1 MAIDPVVNFG
11 KVTVSTTYDDVATQ
25 IVLTGSD
32 GAKLP
37 APATAGEFNLVWWDS
52 TTYPDPSDDPNVE
65 IVRCTA
71 RSTDTLTVTR
81 AQESTAASTKNTG
94 GKTYLMILAPTAKTI
109 TEINK
114 IVAIP
119 PADHSVSGITVS
131 LPAAQEINFGD
142 VCYIAPT
149 GKMSL
154 VDADSI
160 SSGSGLVLCA
170 DTTIAIN
177 GTGAGLLLGTA
188 RDDSWNWTV
197 GSLIY
202 ITTTATTGNT
212 LSQTRPTG
220 TDDVVQIVGVATH
233 ADRILFNPSL
243 VQVEL
248 V

>member
-11 KVTVSTTYDDVATQ
+11 KVTVSTTYDGVATSV
-25 IVLTGSD
+25 ILSSGH

-71 RSTDTLTVTR
+71 RSTDTLTITR
-81 AQESTAASTKNTG
+81 AQENTAASTKNTS
-94 GKTYLMILAPTAKTI
+94 GKVYLMILAPTAKTI
-109 TEINK
+109 TDINK
-114 IVAIP
+114 IVTIP
-119 PADHSVSGITVS
+119 LTDHSVSGITIS
-131 LPAAQEINFGD
+131 LPAVQEINFGD

-149 GKMSL
+149 GKATL

-160 SSGSGLVLCA
+160 SSGSGLIMCA
-170 DTTIAIN
+170 DATIAAN
-177 GTGAGLLLGTA
+177 GTGAGLLLGIA

-197 GSLIY
+197 GNLIY
-202 ITTTATTGNT
+202 ISVSGSSGNT

-220 TDDVVQIVGVATH
+220 TDDVVQVVGMATH